1 MYQIDDGLV
10 CSWKVLYTVIDTKDN
25 TYDVRHKAEKHENR
39 RVFFSAQGWN
49 LQKNTIMSMCFKA
62 PIRSKPHIR
71 FFFNVPLPTI
81 NASKLV

>member
-10 CSWKVLYTVIDTKDN
+10 CSWKGLYTVIDTKDN

-39 RVFFSAQGWN
+39 RVFFSTGMEFAK
-49 LQKNTIMSMCFKA
+49 KNHMSMCFKA

-71 FFFNVPLPTI
+71 FFFNVPLPTM